1 MQAQPLVTVLMPV
14 YNAEKYLHDSI
25 NSILQQTF
33 TAFEFL
39 IIDDGS
45 TDNSIAIIESYAD
58 ERIRL
63 VKNEKN
69 LGISETLNKGLRLA
83 SCDLVARMDADDI
96 CYPHRLQVQHSYMNE
111 HKHIVMVSGWVRHV
125 NDDKI
130 CVSTETPE
138 PAVIYYYLTFTS
150 FIYHPTVM
158 YRRESILK
166 IGGYTVPY
174 SEDFELW
181 WQIIRH
187 YKFETLPQY
196 VLDYRLSNQSL
207 HQVLKKKEYDEDQ
220 HNQVR
225 RNIAYYMGSET
236 KLSFA
241 QVEAYRYNFDPLLE
255 QGDVDFICAT
265 LVELNK
271 IIEAVAQTP
280 NVNCI
285 PAHVRRAGAI
295 HRRHILIH
303 CIRKLSRKKSLL
315 LVQKTG
321 AWRLYAFLLYSFFRE
336 KIIKPKPAFGYGK

>member
-58 ERIRL
+58 GRIRL
-63 VKNEKN
+63 IKNEIN
-69 LGISETLNKGLRLA
+69 SGISATLNKGLQLA

-96 CYPHRLQVQHSYMNE
+96 SYAHRLQMQYSYLNE
-111 HKHIVMVSGWVRHV
+111 HRHIAMVSGWVRHV
-125 NDDKI
+125 SDDKI

-138 PAVIYYYLTFTS
+138 PQVIYYNLTFTC

-158 YRRESILK
+158 YRRQLILK

-181 WQIIRH
+181 WQVIRH
-187 YKFETLPQY
+187 YQFDTLPHY
-196 VLDYRLSNQSL
+196 VLDYRLSSQSL

-225 RNIAYYMGSET
+225 RNIAYYTGQET

-241 QVEAYRYNFDPLLE
+241 QIEAYRYNFDPLLE
-255 QGDVDFICAT
+255 QGDVDFICET
-265 LVELNK
+265 LIELNK

-285 PAHVRRAGAI
+285 PAEVRRAGTI

-315 LVQKTG
+315 LVKKTG
-321 AWRLYAFLLYSFFRE
+321 AWKLYGFLLYSFLKE
-336 KIIKPKPAFGYGK
+336 KVIKPKPVVRQG

>member
-1 MQAQPLVTVLMPV
+1 MQQQPLVTVLMPV
-14 YNAEKYLHDSI
+14 FNAEKFLHDSI
-25 NSILQQTF
+25 PSILQQTF

-45 TDNSIAIIESYAD
+45 SDNSIAIIESYAD

-63 VKNEKN
+63 VKNDTN
-69 LGISETLNKGLRLA
+69 LGITATLNKGLQLA

-96 CYPHRLQVQHSYMNE
+96 SYPYRLQMQYNYLTV
-111 HKHIVMVSGWVRHV
+111 HKDVVMLSAWVRHV
-125 NDDKI
+125 NEDKV

-138 PAVIYYYLTFTS
+138 PEVIYYNLTFTC

-158 YRRESILK
+158 YRREAILTL
-166 IGGYTVPY
+166 GGYTVPY

-187 YKFETLPQY
+187 YKIATLPQY
-196 VLDYRLSNQSL
+196 VLDYRLSSQSL

-225 RNIAYYMGSET
+225 RNIAYYMGYET

-241 QVEAYRYNFDPLLE
+241 QIEACRYYFDPLLE
-255 QGDVDFICAT
+255 EGNINSICAT
-265 LVELNK
+265 LTEMKK
-271 IIEAVAQTP
+271 IAEAIEITP

-285 PAHVRRAGAI
+285 PFEVRRAGAI

-315 LVQKTG
+315 LVYKTG
-321 AWRLYAFLLYSFFRE
+321 AWRLYAFLLYQFLKE
-336 KIIKPKPAFGYGK
+336 KIIKPKPEVMQ